1 MLEQMQKRGCF
12 ANNNNCPD
20 TFMIYLDPRD
30 NGIIEEN
37 EKRQDDGDT
46 AGYYDDDSRDT
57 PIHIVLGEGKTK
69 S

>member
-1 MLEQMQKRGCF
+1 MLEQMYKRDVL

-37 EKRQDDGDT
+37 KKRQDGDT
-46 AGYYDDDSRDT
+46 AGDDDDDSRDT
-57 PIHIVLGEGKTK
+57 PIHIVLAKGKTK